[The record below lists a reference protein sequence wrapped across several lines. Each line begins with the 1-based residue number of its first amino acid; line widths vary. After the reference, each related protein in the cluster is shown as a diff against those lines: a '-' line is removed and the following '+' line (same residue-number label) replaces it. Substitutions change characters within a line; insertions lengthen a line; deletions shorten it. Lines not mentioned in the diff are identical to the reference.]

1 MRSLMAALL
10 FCLIALLGLPVLLE
24 SQQNVPDPSELEAMY
39 HYVPPSARQSVKIG
53 DFYFRRKKY
62 RGALSRYEEAARD
75 DPYYAEAYLG
85 IGKVYEKMGKDRQAL
100 AAYNKYLESLP
111 SKKQADEATDVQKAI
126 HRLERGLSKEQKS
139 NPPAHSNSTAEKR

>member
-10 FCLIALLGLPVLLE
+10 FCLIALPGLPVLLE
-24 SQQNVPDPSELEAMY
+24 SQQNVPDPSELEATY
-39 HYVPPSARQSVKIG
+39 HYVPPSARQSVEIG

-85 IGKVYEKMGKDRQAL
+85 IGKVYEKMGKDREAL

-126 HRLERGLSKEQKS
+126 HRLERGLNREHRS
-139 NPPAHSNSTAEKR
+139 NHSAEAGATAAKR